1 MINLINK
8 VKSFFLKVKFYDSI
22 ENIPMW
28 NYWKIEETSDL
39 KYLAIGKNYENQ
51 FFYDKLKASN
61 AWTKVNGSYLDVFGV
76 SEHYRDVLMLKR
88 DIALNEYAWERNRE
102 PIARVYA
109 REAKKELEN
118 LELNS
123 LNEKPQDQ
131 VFFIEKEMGFK
142 VDPKK
147 ISLKDFYSYVNNIN
161 KMAKQINKNG

>member
-1 MINLINK
+1 MIFRKKNK
-8 VKSFFLKVKFYDSI
+8 YYKSI
-22 ENIPMW
+22 ETLPVW
-28 NYWKIEETSDL
+28 NYWMVAETEDY
-39 KYLAIGKNYENQ
+39 KYLIESDNYNKKFKTNINKLVAIWDGISCEYMNY
-51 FFYDKLKASN
+51 
-61 AWTKVNGSYLDVFGV
+61 FGINNTYK
-76 SEHYRDVLMLKR
+76 ELLMLKR
-88 DIALNEYAWERNRE
+88 EIILNEYIWTSRRE